1 MVTRLNGV
9 LTPFGPLY
17 LELRIAADGKSARL
31 RVKQLKG
38 PLPERIVL
46 HLAGLT
52 GQDRTIWKLPADR
65 DIEKTIPR

>member
-1 MVTRLNGV
+1 MVTQLNGV
-9 LTPFGPLY
+9 LTPFGPLH

-31 RVKQLKG
+31 RIKHLKG

-52 GQDRTIWKLPADR
+52 GQDQTVELPTDR
-65 DIEKTIPR
+65 DIEKTIPQ